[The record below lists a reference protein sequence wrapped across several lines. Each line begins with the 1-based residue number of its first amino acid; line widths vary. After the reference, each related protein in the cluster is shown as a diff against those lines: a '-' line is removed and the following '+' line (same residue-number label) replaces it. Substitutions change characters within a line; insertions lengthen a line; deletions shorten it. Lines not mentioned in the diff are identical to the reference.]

1 MYSHI
6 MQVFKLRFMKKDI
19 LLSSFHYLRDDK
31 TISAAVSIFAQS
43 FVSFCIYPLTRRCQ
57 LTPPQP
63 SSCEYPC
70 FQPPAKILRLVHPK
84 KIDLAKLLE
93 VDLAG
98 VVLVVEENCLV
109 HNLKQGRR

>member
-1 MYSHI
+1 
-6 MQVFKLRFMKKDI
+6 MQAFKLRFMKKDI
-19 LLSSFHYLRDDK
+19 LPSSFHYLRDDK

-57 LTPPQP
+57 LCQLTPPQP
-63 SSCEYPC
+63 SSCEYLC
-70 FQPPAKILRLVHPK
+70 FQLPAKILRLVHPK

-109 HNLKQGRR
+109 HNLKKGRQV